1 MSQENVELVRRA
13 FELARH
19 DPESFFSVCDPG
31 IEWDMS
37 RLMPEPRV
45 YHGHDGVR
53 EFWRSWTGTW
63 NDFDFQLEQAID
75 AGDDEV
81 VASVHQGGIGRG
93 SGVGVEQRF
102 GQVWTVRNG
111 RIVRF
116 RAFLTF
122 EAALEAVGLAGIA

>member
-1 MSQENVELVRRA
+1 MSQENVDLVVRAHQLSRR
-13 FELARH
+13 
-19 DPESFFSVCDPG
+19 DPESFFSICDPG
-31 IEWDMS
+31 IEWDVS

-45 YHGHDGVR
+45 YCGHDGVR

-63 NDFDFQLEQAID
+63 DDFDFHLERAVD
-75 AGDDEV
+75 AGGDCV
-81 VASVHQGGIGRG
+81 VASIHQVGRGRG

-116 RAFLTF
+116 CAFPTF
-122 EAALEAVGLAGIA
+122 EAALEAVGLSQ